1 MSDRVTAEQ
10 TADTDARAR
19 PHTGGEPRL
28 VRGLGVVDAT
38 TLVAGAVIGT
48 GIFLVPSIVA
58 RQVGAPGL
66 SLMVWLV
73 CGFLATSGA
82 LCFAELGAAI
92 PRTGGTYAFLYR
104 AFRTPLL
111 PFLFGWSM
119 FFVVLTGVMA
129 AVATAFATYAGFF
142 LEGVIP
148 YGEWTQ
154 RMVAIGCILFLTAMN
169 CIGVRVGGKIQVAFT
184 VLKVGAL
191 AGLIVP
197 GLLLGATRDGGLRPL
212 LPAEPAVASTFAAF
226 GTAMIVALFAYNGW
240 WYITFVAG
248 ELREPRRAIPRSILA
263 GMAIVLTVYV
273 LANIAYLTVLP
284 FDALQASTR
293 PAADAMQRMVGPAG
307 AALVSAA
314 VMLSAFGTV
323 NAQLLGVPRIY
334 YAMARDGLF
343 FSAIARVHPRFR
355 TPAAAILAQGLWAS
369 GLALTGSYQQIIT
382 YTAFP
387 NYVFLNLAVVG
398 LIVLRIR
405 EPGLH
410 RPYRVWGYP
419 VTPALF
425 LLIFGWYLINSL
437 MNTFIETMVGIV
449 LTLFGLPFYFY
460 WARKRDTRTVAS

>member
-1 MSDRVTAEQ
+1 MSHRVAAGVAQ
-10 TADTDARAR
+10 THTEK
-19 PHTGGEPRL
+19 TGGEAGL
-28 VRGLGVVDAT
+28 LRGLGVVDAT
-38 TLVAGAVIGT
+38 TLVAGAVIGS
-48 GIFLVPSIVA
+48 GIFLVPSLVA

-73 CGFLATSGA
+73 CGFLATAGA

-104 AFRTPLL
+104 AFGTPLL

-142 LEGVIP
+142 LEGVVP

-154 RMVAIGCILFLTAMN
+154 RIVAIGCILFLTVMN

-184 VLKVGAL
+184 VVKIGGVAAL
-191 AGLIVP
+191 ILP
-197 GLLLGATRDGGLRPL
+197 GLWLGADGGGSLSPM
-212 LPAEPAVASTFAAF
+212 LPAQPPAAGTLAAF

-240 WYITFVAG
+240 WYVTFVAG

-263 GMAIVLTVYV
+263 GMAIVLTVYI
-273 LANIAYLTVLP
+273 LANIVYLTVLP
-284 FDALQASTR
+284 FDELRASSR
-293 PAADAMQRMVGPAG
+293 PAADAMQVLVGPAG

-334 YAMARDGLF
+334 YAMARDRLF

-355 TPAAAILAQGLWAS
+355 TPAAAILAQGLWAA

-382 YTAFP
+382 FTAFP

-405 EPGLH
+405 EPELH

-419 VTPALF
+419 VTPVLF
-425 LLIFGWYLINSL
+425 LLIFAWYLINSL
-437 MNTFIETMVGIV
+437 LSTFTETMVGIV
-449 LTLFGLPFYFY
+449 LTLSGLPFYFY
-460 WARKRDTRTVAS
+460 WARKRDTPTAAAADAR